1 MKNIHNNPL
10 FTDIPPEEEVS
21 VQGGNPLVI
30 AALRVAIPRGV
41 AAVRSVLSTLAA
53 KWWLNGSGNGII
65 FGDKKGTYADGL
77 RAGAGIANDR
87 DIPGSGQFGIKN
99 AGKWFSV

>member
-30 AALRVAIPRGV
+30 AALRVAIPLGV
-41 AAVRSVLSTLAA
+41 RAVRSYLTTLPARL
-53 KWWLNGSGNGII
+53 WLNGSGNGVI
-65 FGDKKGTYADGL
+65 FGDKKGTYADEL

-87 DIPGSGQFGIKN
+87 DIPGSGKFGIKN
-99 AGKWFSV
+99 NGKWFSV